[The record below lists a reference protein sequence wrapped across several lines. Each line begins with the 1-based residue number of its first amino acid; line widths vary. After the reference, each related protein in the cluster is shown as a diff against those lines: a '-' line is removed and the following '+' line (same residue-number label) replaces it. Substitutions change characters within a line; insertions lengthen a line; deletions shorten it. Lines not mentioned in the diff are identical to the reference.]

1 MCLILNLRKEIINMA
16 DKVKVLTV
24 DGLAYYHT
32 KVKKAI
38 EDSEARYTN
47 DEPIVTQLGGI
58 KVGETFDNVPVA
70 EMLTKLLY
78 PYTVPT
84 INTMTATATGGVF
97 EKGTS
102 VSVTAMS
109 VIVGKKSSKLA
120 KVEFLKAGTVVDTIT
135 AGLPTTGTATIRST
149 QALTINTDTTL
160 SAKVYDSE
168 ATAGTAS
175 TNGPTYKFVDP
186 YFYGAVQSGVE
197 ITSAVITGL
206 NKRIENKGNKAYT
219 YKYDDSVA
227 VIAYPKSYGKLSKI
241 TDPNGF
247 DITGTFGV
255 TEMTL
260 TVKSGDVAYYVYT
273 NDPSSV
279 PDFKITFA
287 Y

>member
-1 MCLILNLRKEIINMA
+1 MA

-38 EDSEARYTN
+38 EDSEAKYTN
-47 DEPIVTQLGGI
+47 SEPIVTQLGGI

-70 EMLTKLLY
+70 DMLTKLLY

-120 KVEFLKAGTVVDTIT
+120 KVEFLRAGTVVDTIT

-149 QALTINTDTTL
+149 QALTIDTNTTL

-175 TNGPTYKFVDP
+175 TNGPTYTFVDP
-186 YFYGAVQSGVE
+186 YFYGSINDGTA
-197 ITSAVITGL
+197 ITSAVINGL
-206 NKRIENKGNKAYT
+206 TKRIETKGTKGYTFTHSNAKA
-219 YKYDDSVA
+219 VF
-227 VIAYPKSYGKLSKI
+227 AYPKSYGKLSKI

-247 DITGTFGV
+247 DVTGTFSVSEV
-255 TEMTL
+255 TV
-260 TVKSGDVAYYVYT
+260 TVKSGDVAYYVYA
-273 NDPSSV
+273 NDPSTISG
-279 PDFKITFA
+279 FKFTFA